1 MYEREYYKTKENL
14 KSFKKWI
21 ESNYEDI
28 KTYGLDEE
36 IGIWQD
42 ICDKFDRLFNEKN
55 YNRTIKQDD

>member
-1 MYEREYYKTKENL
+1 MFEREYYKTKENL

-28 KTYGLDEE
+28 KTYGSDEE

-55 YNRTIKQDD
+55 